1 MTERFDLTIIGCG
14 PAGYSAAVRAARLGM
29 KTACIDRSARLG
41 GVCLN
46 VGCIPSKAL
55 LDSSEVYEL
64 AAGKMRAHGV
74 ITDGVRLDLPTLME
88 RKNAV
93 VRELT
98 GQLRRLL
105 ETNRVTILTGEA
117 RLIGP
122 NEVEI
127 RTEAEAKRFGTRFV
141 LIATGS
147 RPVEL
152 PMIPFDGSM
161 VVDSTG
167 ALSFSEVPKRLA
179 VIGGGA
185 IGLELGSVWRRLG
198 AEVTVIELMP
208 QIVPNMDGQIA
219 RTLKRIL
226 GKQGMQFFT
235 NTKLTA
241 ATVHDG
247 EVELQLEE
255 DGKPKSL
262 VVDKVLV
269 GVGRTPNMEG
279 IGLEEL
285 GVAVDAATRRIVVD
299 AHLQTTVSGI
309 YAAGDVVAGPML
321 AHKAMAEGVAAVEAM
336 AGQEPDL
343 DYNLVPS
350 VVYTSPEVASVGY
363 TEEWLKAKGSA
374 YVTGVFPYGGNGR
387 AWCAGETEGIA
398 KIIAHAATGRI
409 LGVHLLGPRASDIV
423 MEGVL
428 AIRSGLTMQEVM
440 STVHAHPTF
449 SEAVMEAAGLAAA
462 QAGKTKPQP
471 K

>member
-1 MTERFDLTIIGCG
+1 MAETFDLTIVGGG
-14 PAGYSAAVRAARLGM
+14 PAGYTAAVRAARFGM
-29 KTACIDRSARLG
+29 KTACIDRSAQLG

-64 AAGKMRAHGV
+64 AVSKMKAHGV
-74 ITDGVRLDLPTLME
+74 ITDGVRLDLPTLMH
-88 RKNAV
+88 RKDAV

-98 GQLRRLL
+98 GQVRRLL

-122 NEVEI
+122 NSVEI
-127 RTEAEAKRFGTRFV
+127 RSEAETKRIDTRYV

-152 PMIPFDGSM
+152 PMLPFNGTT

-167 ALSFSEVPKRLA
+167 AISFSEVPKRLA

-185 IGLELGSVWRRLG
+185 IGLELGSVWLRLG

-226 GKQGMQFFT
+226 GKQGMGFLT

-241 ATVHDG
+241 ASIRDG

-255 DGKPKSL
+255 DGKPKTL

-269 GVGRTPNMEG
+269 GVGRTPNVEG
-279 IGLEEL
+279 IGLSEL
-285 GVAVDAATRRIVVD
+285 GIAVDAATKRIVVD
-299 AHLQTTVSGI
+299 AHFQTTVSGI

-321 AHKAMAEGVAAVEAM
+321 AHKAMAEGAAAVEAM
-336 AGQEPDL
+336 TGLEPDL
-343 DYNLVPS
+343 DHSLIPS
-350 VVYTSPEVASVGY
+350 VVYTRPEVASVGY
-363 TEEWLKAKGSA
+363 TEEWLKERGSS
-374 YVTGVFPYGGNGR
+374 YMTGAFPYGGNGR
-387 AWCAGETEGIA
+387 AWCAGETEGIV
-398 KIIAHAATGRI
+398 KVIAHAVSGRI
-409 LGVHLLGPRASDIV
+409 LGVHILGPRVSDII

-428 AIRSGLTMQEVM
+428 AIRSGMTAQELL

-449 SEAVMEAAGLAAA
+449 SEAVMEAAGLAV
-462 QAGKTKPQP
+462 QAGKAKPKP

>member
-1 MTERFDLTIIGCG
+1 MTEAFDLTIIGGG
-14 PAGYSAAVRAARLGM
+14 PAGYTAAVRASRLGM
-29 KTACIDRSARLG
+29 KTVCIDRSARLG

-55 LDSSEVYEL
+55 LDSSEVYDL
-64 AAGKMRAHGV
+64 AVRKMHAHGV
-74 ITDGVRLDLPTLME
+74 ITDSVRLDLPTLMQ
-88 RKNAV
+88 RKDAV

-98 GQLRRLL
+98 GQLQRLL
-105 ETNRVTILTGEA
+105 ETNRVTIVTGEA

-122 NEVEI
+122 NIVEI
-127 RTEAEAKRFGTRFV
+127 RNESETKRIESRFI

-147 RPVEL
+147 RSVEL
-152 PMIPFDGSM
+152 PMLPFDGST

-185 IGLELGSVWRRLG
+185 IGLELGSVWQRLG
-198 AEVTVIELMP
+198 AMVTVIELMP
-208 QIVPNMDGQIA
+208 QILPNMDGQIA
-219 RTLKRIL
+219 RTLKRVL
-226 GKQGMQFFT
+226 GKQGMQFLT

-241 ATVHDG
+241 ATIHNG
-247 EVELQLEE
+247 KVELQLEE
-255 DGKPKSL
+255 NGKQNIL
-262 VVDKVLV
+262 AVDKVLV
-269 GVGRTPNMEG
+269 AVGRTPNIEG
-279 IGLEEL
+279 IGLSEV
-285 GVAVDAATRRIVVD
+285 GVAVDTATRRIVVD

-321 AHKAMAEGVAAVEAM
+321 AHKAMSEGVAAVEAM

-343 DYNLVPS
+343 DYGLVPS

-363 TEEWLKAKGSA
+363 TEEWLKARGSA

-398 KIIAHAATGRI
+398 KIIAHAASGRI
-409 LGVHLLGPRASDIV
+409 LGVHILGPRASDII

-428 AIRSGLTMQEVM
+428 AIRSGMTARELL

-449 SEAVMEAAGLAAA
+449 SEAVMDAAGLAV
-462 QAGKTKPQP
+462 QAGKAKPQP